1 MGSHWLDSTRKYEIL
16 MISYKNKD
24 RINIFLLLLPWILTF
39 LVFCTYPVVYSFI
52 LSLSE
57 YKTLSNETVFIGL
70 DNYIAMFN
78 DEVFLKAL
86 SNTLLFVFVTV
97 PITTSLATILAVM
110 VDRTNGKLKEF
121 FKAAYFLPS
130 VTSLVVIAL
139 IFKNLYSKEGYI
151 NTLLQM
157 VGMSGQ
163 SEGWLQSLDT
173 ALPAIMAMDIW
184 IATGYYMII
193 VLAGLQTIPK
203 DLYEAADIS
212 GATAWQQLKSI
223 TLPMLKPT
231 LLFILVV
238 NTIKSFQ
245 VFIEIYVMTKGGPL
259 NETTTLV
266 YQVYQNAFEMAD
278 KMGYASA
285 VAYVLFFIILVISL
299 MQMKLLKEKY

>member
-1 MGSHWLDSTRKYEIL
+1 
-16 MISYKNKD
+16 MISYKN
-24 RINIFLLLLPWILTF
+24 RERANVFLLLLPWILTF
-39 LVFCTYPVVYSFI
+39 LVFWAYPVVYSFI

-57 YKTLSNETVFIGL
+57 YKTLSNDMTFVGFE
-70 DNYIAMFN
+70 NYTSLLS
-78 DEVFLKAL
+78 DDTFLKSL
-86 SNTLLFVFVTV
+86 SNTLIFVFVTV
-97 PITTSLATILAVM
+97 PITTTLATILAVL

-163 SEGWLQSLDT
+163 TEGWLRSVDT

-212 GATAWQQLKSI
+212 DASPWQQFKNI

-245 VFIEIYVMTKGGPL
+245 IFIEIYVMTKGGPL
-259 NETTTLV
+259 NETSTLV
-266 YQVYQNAFEMAD
+266 YQVYQNAFEMTD

-285 VAYVLFFIILVISL
+285 VAYVLFFIILMISL
-299 MQMKLLKEKY
+299 IQMKLLREKY

>member
-1 MGSHWLDSTRKYEIL
+1 
-16 MISYKNKD
+16 MISYKN
-24 RINIFLLLLPWILTF
+24 RERANIFLLLLPWILTF
-39 LVFCTYPVVYSFI
+39 LVFWAYPVIYSFI

-57 YKTLSNETVFIGL
+57 YKTLSNETTFIGL
-70 DNYIAMFN
+70 GNYTALFS
-78 DEVFLKAL
+78 DQAFLKSL
-86 SNTLLFVFVTV
+86 SNTLIFVFVTV
-97 PITTSLATILAVM
+97 PITTTLATALAVL

-163 SEGWLQSLDT
+163 PAGWLQSVET

-212 GATAWQQLKSI
+212 GASPWQQFKSI

-285 VAYVLFFIILVISL
+285 VAYVLFFIILMISL
-299 MQMKLLKEKY
+299 LQMKLLKEKY

>member
-1 MGSHWLDSTRKYEIL
+1 
-16 MISYKNKD
+16 MISYKN
-24 RINIFLLLLPWILTF
+24 RERANIFLLLLPWILTF
-39 LVFCTYPVVYSFI
+39 LVFWAYPVIYSFI

-57 YKTLSNETVFIGL
+57 YKTLSNETTFIGL
-70 DNYIAMFN
+70 GNYTALFS
-78 DEVFLKAL
+78 DQAFLKSL
-86 SNTLLFVFVTV
+86 SNTLIFVFVTV
-97 PITTSLATILAVM
+97 PITTTLATALAVL

-163 SEGWLQSLDT
+163 PAGWLQSVET

-212 GATAWQQLKSI
+212 GASPWQQFKSI

-266 YQVYQNAFEMAD
+266 YQVYQNAFEMSD

-285 VAYVLFFIILVISL
+285 VAYVLFFIILMISL
-299 MQMKLLKEKY
+299 LQMKLLKEKY

>member
-39 LVFCTYPVVYSFI
+39 LVFWAYPVVYSFI

-238 NTIKSFQ
+238 NTVKSFQ

>member
-1 MGSHWLDSTRKYEIL
+1 
-16 MISYKNKD
+16 MISYKN
-24 RINIFLLLLPWILTF
+24 RERANIFLLLLPWILTF
-39 LVFCTYPVVYSFI
+39 LVFWAYPVIYSFI

-57 YKTLSNETVFIGL
+57 YKTLSNETTFIGL
-70 DNYIAMFN
+70 GNYTALFS
-78 DEVFLKAL
+78 DETFLKSL
-86 SNTLLFVFVTV
+86 SNTLIFVFVTV
-97 PITTSLATILAVM
+97 PITTTLATILAVL

-157 VGMSGQ
+157 VGMNGQ
-163 SEGWLQSLDT
+163 SEGWLQSVET

-212 GATAWQQLKSI
+212 DASAWQQFKSI

-259 NETTTLV
+259 NETSTLV

-285 VAYVLFFIILVISL
+285 VAYVLFFIILMISL
-299 MQMKLLKEKY
+299 LQMKLLREKY

>member
-1 MGSHWLDSTRKYEIL
+1 ML
-16 MISYKNKD
+16 SYRNKE

-39 LVFCTYPVVYSFI
+39 LVFWAYPVIYSFI

-57 YKTLSNETVFIGL
+57 YKTLSNESTFIGL
-70 DNYIAMFN
+70 GNYIALLS
-78 DEVFLKAL
+78 DDTFLKAL
-86 SNTLLFVFVTV
+86 SNTLIFVGVTV
-97 PITTSLATILAVM
+97 PITTMLATVLAVM
-110 VDRTNGKLKEF
+110 VDRTDGKFKEF
-121 FKAAYFLPS
+121 LKAAYFLPS

-151 NTLLQM
+151 NTLMQM
-157 VGMSGQ
+157 VGMEGQ
-163 SEGWLQSLDT
+163 SAGWLQSVES

-212 GATAWQQLKSI
+212 GASAWQQFKSI
-223 TLPMLKPT
+223 TIPMLKPT
-231 LLFILVV
+231 LLFIIVV

-245 VFIEIYVMTKGGPL
+245 IFIEIYVMTKGGPL
-259 NETTTLV
+259 NETVTMVYLV
-266 YQVYQNAFEMAD
+266 YRDAFEMAD

-285 VAYVLFFIILVISL
+285 VAYVLFFIIMMITLF
-299 MQMKLLKEKY
+299 QMKLLKEKY

>member
-1 MGSHWLDSTRKYEIL
+1 
-16 MISYKNKD
+16 MISYKN
-24 RINIFLLLLPWILTF
+24 RERANIFLLLLPWILTF
-39 LVFCTYPVVYSFI
+39 LVFWAYPVIYSFI

-57 YKTLSNETVFIGL
+57 YKTLSNETTFIGL
-70 DNYIAMFN
+70 GNYTALFS
-78 DEVFLKAL
+78 DETFLKSL
-86 SNTLLFVFVTV
+86 SNTLIFVFVTV
-97 PITTSLATILAVM
+97 PITTTLATILAVLA
-110 VDRTNGKLKEF
+110 DRTNGKLKEF

-157 VGMSGQ
+157 VGMGGQ
-163 SEGWLQSLDT
+163 PAGWLQSVET

-212 GATAWQQLKSI
+212 DASPWQQFNSI

-259 NETTTLV
+259 NETSTLV

-285 VAYVLFFIILVISL
+285 VAYVLFFIILMISL
-299 MQMKLLKEKY
+299 LQMKLLKEKY